1 MDRLKAICGF
11 ITKYMAVIVLAA
23 AACSFLWPDV
33 TGHVRT
39 AWITPMLG
47 CVMFGMGLTL
57 ELRDFAKVFSS
68 PKNVIIGCL
77 CQFTIM
83 PLMAMVLARLFNLP
97 PELAVGVVLVGCC
110 PGGTSSNVI
119 TYLSKGDVALS
130 VGMTGIST
138 LLAPVMTPLLVKL
151 FAGQIV
157 PVDFWGMFLSIV
169 EVIIVPIALGL
180 LIKRTL
186 PKVTA
191 TVTPYLA
198 AFSTMVITLIVIA
211 VVSANASSLHSCGLT
226 VILVVILHNVCGY
239 ALGYGAGRA
248 LGLSHP
254 QRTAIS
260 VEVGMQNSGLACS
273 LASAH
278 FSALAMASVPG
289 AVFSVWH
296 NISGAVLAR
305 IYSRSLR

>member
-1 MDRLKAICGF
+1 MPEIVYHRYHGKSF
-11 ITKYMAVIVLAA
+11 ILAA
-23 AACSFLWPDV
+23 VEEGIRKRIASFRHKQSQNDL
-33 TGHVRT
+33 R
-39 AWITPMLG
+39 LG
-47 CVMFGMGLTL
+47 SLAI
-57 ELRDFAKVFSS
+57 LRK
-68 PKNVIIGCL
+68 PCL
-77 CQFTIM
+77 AQFVIM
-83 PLMAMVLARLFNLP
+83 PSLAWVLTRLFQLP
-97 PELAVGVVLVGCC
+97 AELAIGVILVGCC
-110 PGGTSSNVI
+110 PGGTASNVI

-151 FAGQIV
+151 FAGQMV

-191 TVTPYLA
+191 AVTPYLA
-198 AFSTMVITLIVIA
+198 AFSTIVITLIVIA

-226 VILVVILHNVCGY
+226 VILVVILHNICGY

-273 LASAH
+273 LASSQFAAM
-278 FSALAMASVPG
+278 ALASVPG

-296 NISGAVLAR
+296 NISGALIAR
-305 IYSRSLR
+305 LFVRKNAAKTKKTSQIFAE